1 MNETF
6 IALIGATFSIA
17 FVHALAPD
25 HWMPFVMIGRARKWT
40 KKRLLLVTFVGALG
54 HVGSSLILGTIGI
67 ALGVVTMI
75 DGIEHFRGHT
85 AILLLIGFGIGYA
98 VWGLKHVRKPHNH
111 SHDIDEKLSAKKT
124 VTLWTVFAIF
134 FLGPCEPLIPLMFLA
149 VGESWLGVAVI
160 AGIFS
165 LVTVIVMLVLVHFAS
180 IGVRLINLQS
190 FERYSHTF
198 AGLVIASTALVILLM
213 GHSH

>member
-1 MNETF
+1 MSETF

-40 KKRLLLVTFVGALG
+40 KKRLMLITFVGALG
-54 HVGSSLILGTIGI
+54 HVGSSLILGSIGI
-67 ALGVVTMI
+67 ALGVVTMME
-75 DGIEHFRGHT
+75 GIEHFRGDI
-85 AILLLIGFGIGYA
+85 AILLLIGFGVGYA
-98 VWGLKHVRKPHNH
+98 VWGLKHARSLHSH
-111 SHDIDEKLSAKKT
+111 SHDIDQKLSAKKT
-124 VTLWTVFAIF
+124 VTLWTVFAVF

-149 VGESWLGVAVI
+149 VGESWFGVAVI

-180 IGVRLINLQS
+180 IGVRLINVRA

-198 AGLVIASTALVILLM
+198 AGIVIAGTALIILLM